1 MFIQFV
7 APLFLVFFWFL
18 ILAVFGKLFTR
29 QITNVVSEQ
38 LFYGFGV
45 GYVIWALLL
54 YVSPNPF
61 LNNVI
66 NLGIFSTSL
75 ASLRCLNKTSVR
87 KYLEVVTIKRAF
99 ICIVLAIVWI
109 MPVFNSG
116 WIADGAMVFHGVN
129 AHDGVWH
136 MALMETLAS
145 YSSRVMPAFSQH
157 NLEGYHYLV
166 DLTGSEFVRLF
177 TINSQDLVFRVYP
190 FLFGLLA
197 LYGINKLSFALLPST
212 IKLNQKRKFLLEIF
226 SGMLLVGGSSL
237 AYILPIIGLQYT
249 VNESAFWM
257 HQNISTWVNLPLGV
271 SFSLFALTLN
281 FSILVYRKPNV
292 LSVCLL
298 GLLIGSHLGFKAYGG
313 ILLLISAVYF
323 GLWLLNKR
331 LIVLGFAFLVACAV
345 SFLLIGR
352 SALGSP
358 QSAGLEWNPGW
369 FVKTMFEAP
378 DRMNLPRWE
387 LRRLSYSAKSNYF
400 GLIGLWTA
408 GTIIF
413 ILGNMGSRL
422 FGLYGLRKVNNFEK
436 GQFVVLIATAL
447 LFPLLFTQSGVSWN
461 TIQFGYYAYVLL
473 TPLVIVALAGV
484 ERRATL
490 LALIVGFVAFPA
502 SIFTITNQIS
512 LGTSSAYVVS
522 NSNLIVLQQLKQLD
536 PGSVLAPY
544 EDKAIVPALSGKP
557 CFYCNQKQTDLL
569 QIYSPEA
576 KNVVEKS
583 FDITTTAQGLASLMK
598 RHNITY
604 LYFPE
609 QVVQGDNKNAYT
621 GYFEI
626 VASSGDAAIYRRK

>member
-7 APLFLVFFWFL
+7 APLTLVFFWFL
-18 ILAVFGKLFTR
+18 ILGIFGKFFTR

-38 LFYGFGV
+38 LFYGFAV

-66 NLGIFSTSL
+66 NLGIFFTSL
-75 ASLRCLNKTSVR
+75 TSLRWLNKASVR
-87 KYLEVVTIKRAF
+87 KYLKVVTIKRAF
-99 ICIVLAIVWI
+99 ICIVLAIVWTI
-109 MPVFNSG
+109 PVFNSG
-116 WIADGAMVFHGVN
+116 WITDGVMIFHGVN

-136 MALMETLAS
+136 MALMETLAF

-157 NLEGYHYLV
+157 SLEGYHYLV

-177 TINSQDLVFRVYP
+177 AINSQDLVFRVYP

-212 IKLNQKRKFLLEIF
+212 IKLNQKRKFWLEIF

-237 AYILPIIGLQYT
+237 AYILPITGLQQT

-271 SFSLFALTLN
+271 SFSLFILTLN
-281 FSILVYRKPNV
+281 LSILVYRKPNI

-298 GLLIGSHLGFKAYGG
+298 GLLIGAHFGFKAYGG
-313 ILLLISAVYF
+313 ILLLISAVYI

-331 LIVLGFAFLVACAV
+331 LIVLGFIFLAACTV

-422 FGLYGLRKVNNFEK
+422 FGLYGLCKVNNFEK
-436 GQFVVLIATAL
+436 GQLVVLITTAL

-484 ERRATL
+484 EKRATL

-502 SIFTITNQIS
+502 SIFTIANQIS
-512 LGTSSAYVVS
+512 SETSSAYVVS
-522 NSNLIVLQQLKQLD
+522 NSNLIVLQQLKQLA

-569 QIYSPEA
+569 QIYSPET

-583 FDITTTAQGLASLMK
+583 FDITTTAQDLDNLME

-609 QVVQGDNKNAYT
+609 QVVRGDNKNAYT